1 MLKKHSE
8 TFSVSSLKYISHY
21 YSHHLDNVWMDG
33 VWRCY
38 IFKKNLHKLKVLISR
53 KCRRSVKFSF
63 LIGFP
68 RMGFLLN
75 HHQPFLLLDLLSVFL
90 VVLLEQLSLHFRCPF
105 FSVFCWRMPNVFVSL
120 LDMSSPLKMSFEK
133 KKYDEKSFSW
143 HIFFPPIG
151 GTGE

>member
-1 MLKKHSE
+1 MLCFLIKI
-8 TFSVSSLKYISHY
+8 ISHY
-21 YSHHLDNVWMDG
+21 YSRHLDNVWMDG

-38 IFKKNLHKLKVLISR
+38 IFKKNLHKLEVVISR
-53 KCRRSVKFSF
+53 KCRQSVKFSF

-105 FSVFCWRMPNVFVSL
+105 FSVFC
-120 LDMSSPLKMSFEK
+120 
-133 KKYDEKSFSW
+133 
-143 HIFFPPIG
+143 
-151 GTGE
+151 